1 MPGGQHLF
9 RKAAL
14 EKLSSPER
22 LDVLMRVTSPKGW
35 LALGAL
41 GLLIIGVVVWS
52 VIGEIAIKVEGRG
65 ILMRGGAVYE
75 VNSMGSGTLLSL
87 DVGPGDIIEED
98 QVIGRLSQ
106 PDLTIRIQNTRE
118 ELRTLS
124 GQGVEQQ
131 RAQRELL
138 ARYRQ
143 QARELQQKIEVQE
156 RLVERGLLTRSQ
168 LMQTQSQL
176 TGVNESIANL
186 RNTAAGSSNRR
197 DQVRG
202 RLRELESQLD
212 TLSQIKSPHS
222 GRVLELV
229 ANTGDL
235 VEPGARLL
243 TLEDPDQALRAIV
256 FVPAAEGKKIV
267 QEMSAHVS
275 PSTVRPEEYGF
286 IVGTVTKVSEFPLT
300 PDAVL
305 HILGNR
311 TLAEELAGRTSPI
324 QVTVTLEADG
334 EAVSGFKWTSA
345 GGPPTMIHSGTLC
358 NGSVQV
364 ETKRPISYVIPIMKK
379 TIGLS

>member
-1 MPGGQHLF
+1 MNGSNLF

-35 LALGAL
+35 LALGSL
-41 GLLIIGVVVWS
+41 GLLIVGVVVWS
-52 VIGEIAIKVEGRG
+52 VIGQIAIKVEGKG

-75 VNSMGSGTLLSL
+75 VNSMGAGTLLSI
-87 DVGPGDIIEED
+87 DVGPGDLVEEG

-106 PDLTIRIQNTRE
+106 PDLNIRIQNTQQ
-118 ELRTLS
+118 ELQTLS
-124 GQGVEQQ
+124 GQGVQQ
-131 RAQRELL
+131 QTAQRDLL
-138 ARYRQ
+138 YRYNQ
-143 QARELQQKIEVQE
+143 QARQLQQKIEVQE

-176 TGVNESIANL
+176 TGVEESIANL
-186 RNTAAGSSNRR
+186 RSSAAGSSNQR

-202 RLRELESQLD
+202 RLRELEGQLD
-212 TLSQIKSPHS
+212 TLSQIRSPYS
-222 GRVLELV
+222 GRVLEMV
-229 ANTGDL
+229 ASAGDL
-235 VEPGARLL
+235 MEPGARLL

-256 FVPAAEGKKIV
+256 FVPAAEGKKIK
-267 QEMSAHVS
+267 EGMTAHIS

-286 IVGTVTKVSEFPLT
+286 ILGDVVKVSEFPLT

-305 HILGNR
+305 HILHNR

-324 QVTVTLEADG
+324 QVTVTLSEDAA
-334 EAVSGFKWTSA
+334 AVSGFKWTST
-345 GGPPTMIHSGTLC
+345 GGPPAQVHSGTLC

-379 TIGLS
+379 TVGIS